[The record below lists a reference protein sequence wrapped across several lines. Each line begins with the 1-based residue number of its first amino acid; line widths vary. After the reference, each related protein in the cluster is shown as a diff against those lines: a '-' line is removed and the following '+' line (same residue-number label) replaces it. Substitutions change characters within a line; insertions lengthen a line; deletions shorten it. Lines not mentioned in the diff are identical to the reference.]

1 MAQHD
6 GGPRFFRGAITA
18 AHLNPPGTFGVAYDD
33 DDYEE
38 FVAGSLI
45 KPALTP
51 FDVDFGRNGT
61 HRGTVIEQV
70 GNDVKIEWRPVHL
83 KQGEKEEPEFEERS
97 LAELEKYLAAY
108 KTGGRVHAVGPP
120 AGLFFEFFAGRAVLS
135 REMRGLNWRTVTL
148 DNGSWPGAAVPSV
161 RCDIREFR
169 LADVSAVDWAGRVAA
184 HFSIPCAT
192 WSAQA
197 VDVHRPGRVLDGPLI
212 SEKARDANDV
222 VRHVIGELRYLRRVC
237 PDAIIT
243 VENPATGE
251 LKNYEPWKA
260 ACHELGL
267 EAFDVTYCHFG
278 APHRKPTTIWTNC
291 KELLDAAAPGLFFC
305 GGAYKCPN
313 WHNHVAVEGAEASES
328 SEFPKRFAMWLALY
342 INVEANRRAALRR

>member
-1 MAQHD
+1 MARHD
-6 GGPRFFRGAITA
+6 GGPRFFRGTITA
-18 AHLNPPGTFGVAYDD
+18 VRSDPPFTFDVDYYDD
-33 DDYEE
+33 DREE
-38 FVAGSLI
+38 AVAGSLI
-45 KPALTP
+45 KRALP
-51 FDVDFGRNGT
+51 SFDVDFGRNGT

-70 GNDVKIEWRPVHL
+70 GDDVKIEWRPVHL

-97 LAELEKYLAAY
+97 LADLEKYLA
-108 KTGGRVHAVGPP
+108 GGRAHDRGPP
-120 AGLFFEFFAGRAVLS
+120 AGLFFELFAGRAVLS
-135 REMRGLNWRTVTL
+135 REMRELNWRSVTL
-148 DNGSWPGAAVPSV
+148 DDGSWPGAAVPSV
-161 RCDIREFR
+161 CCDIREFS

-197 VDVHRPGRVLDGPLI
+197 VDGHRPGRELDGPLI

-260 ACHELGL
+260 ACRELGL
-267 EAFDVTYCHFG
+267 EAFDVTYCKFG

-291 KELLDAAAPGLFFC
+291 KELIDAAAPGLFFC

-328 SEFPKRFAMWLALY
+328 SEFPEAFCTWMGAH
-342 INVEANRRAALRR
+342 INTEADRRAALREN

>member
-1 MAQHD
+1 M
-6 GGPRFFRGAITA
+6 
-18 AHLNPPGTFGVAYDD
+18 
-33 DDYEE
+33 
-38 FVAGSLI
+38 
-45 KPALTP
+45 
-51 FDVDFGRNGT
+51 
-61 HRGTVIEQV
+61 
-70 GNDVKIEWRPVHL
+70 
-83 KQGEKEEPEFEERS
+83 
-97 LAELEKYLAAY
+97 
-108 KTGGRVHAVGPP
+108 HAVGPP

-197 VDVHRPGRVLDGPLI
+197 VDGHRPGRVLDGPLI

-222 VRHVIGELRYLRRVC
+222 VRHVIGELRYLQRVC

-260 ACHELGL
+260 ACCELGL
-267 EAFDVTYCHFG
+267 EAVDVTYCHFG

-291 KELLDAAAPGLFFC
+291 KGLIDAAAPGLWFC
-305 GGAYKCPN
+305 GGDYKCPN
-313 WHNHVAVEGAEASES
+313 WHNHVHVEGADASES
-328 SEFPKRFAMWLALY
+328 SEFPEPFCTWMGAH
-342 INVEANRRAALRR
+342 INTEADRRAALRDN